1 MDTHPDGYAIVLST
15 TNEEESQQAIIN
27 ALLTA
32 KLAACIQVM
41 PITSYYHWHGEVNH
55 DQESLLIIKI
65 LHRHYQEVEQ
75 VILANHSY
83 QVPQIVMLP
92 IETGFHEYLQW
103 IQSSSHS

>member
-1 MDTHPDGYAIVLST
+1 MI
-15 TNEEESQQAIIN
+15 
-27 ALLTA
+27 
-32 KLAACIQVM
+32 
-41 PITSYYHWHGEVNH
+41 
-55 DQESLLIIKI
+55 QESLLIIKI